1 MARIDAHEAYAALGI
16 ADPTKASITDKLTAL
31 GTATDEARKLTDPA
45 TLDLLVRDETR
56 KLDEKF
62 SIAEQNLLAP
72 DARERFIESARE
84 QWRARGRAAQAAADA
99 ALPLLR
105 QEVEANIAA
114 QQHLRGEGEAPTSNR
129 TEALLARML
138 DGLDGDRAERWIAER
153 PAADVLRRYREAT
166 DDGADRLFARAVE
179 TQHALGL
186 LRLTGDAA
194 DVLATSQ
201 AIRDAIRS
209 RREARVRPQDREALA
224 HLDRLRADLDRAA
237 IIHRVADGPMRVMR
251 SVGKPGTMKVGG

>member
-1 MARIDAHEAYAALGI
+1 MTRPTAHETILALGI
-16 ADPTKASITDKLTAL
+16 PDPTKASMTDKLTAL
-31 GTATDEARKLTDPA
+31 GTVADEARKLTDPD

-62 SIAEQNLLAP
+62 SVNEQNLLAP

-84 QWRARGRAAQAAADA
+84 QWRTKGRAAQAAADA

-105 QEVEANIAA
+105 QEVEANIA
-114 QQHLRGEGEAPTSNR
+114 QQQLLRGEGEAPSGSR

-138 DGLDGDRAERWIAER
+138 DQMAADRAEQWIAAR
-153 PAADVLRRYREAT
+153 PAGDVLRRYRDAV
-166 DDGADRLFARAVE
+166 DDGADRLFAKTVE
-179 TQHALGL
+179 SQHALGL
-186 LRLTGDAA
+186 LRLTGDPA

-201 AIRDAIRS
+201 AIGDAIRS

-237 IIHRVADGPMRVMR
+237 IIHRVADGPMRAMR
-251 SVGKPGTMKVGG
+251 SVGRPGTKAGG